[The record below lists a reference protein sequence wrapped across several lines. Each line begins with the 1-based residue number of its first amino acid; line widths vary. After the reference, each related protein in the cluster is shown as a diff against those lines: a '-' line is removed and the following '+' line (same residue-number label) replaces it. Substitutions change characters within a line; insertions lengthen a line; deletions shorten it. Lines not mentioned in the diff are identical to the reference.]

1 MEDIEDSKE
10 IKLTLSDV
18 LEWEGTRLWKGR
30 PVAHA
35 LGEITKHR
43 KPSKVADGHPVPKG
57 CQWAEDCE
65 ECPWPDCIVS
75 EPKLLPYNSREARRK
90 RAQFVADLLHG
101 RTSIEGEAKRL
112 KVPSSAIEQYL
123 NQKYPELV
131 KVVKTFVK
139 ENCSVRELHSAFL

>member
-1 MEDIEDSKE
+1 MEDIENSKE

-35 LGEITKHR
+35 LGELTKHR

-75 EPKLLPYNSREARRK
+75 EPKLLPYNSIEARRK
-90 RAQFVADLLHG
+90 RAQFVVDLLHG

-123 NQKYPELV
+123 NQEYPKLV
-131 KVVKTFVK
+131 KVVETFVG
-139 ENCSVRELHSAFL
+139 ELLG

>member
-57 CQWAEDCE
+57 CQWVEDCE

-75 EPKLLPYNSREARRK
+75 EPKLLPYNSIEARRK
-90 RAQFVADLLHG
+90 RVQFVVDLLHG
-101 RTSIEGEAKRL
+101 LTSIEGEAKRL

-123 NQKYPELV
+123 NQKYPKLV
-131 KVVKTFVK
+131 KLVK
-139 ENCSVRELHSAFL
+139 NICQGELLG